1 MFTFLKKTAFDCISG
16 IDGVTVD
23 PARVY
28 LLAAV
33 CTFLAGAITVVIK
46 THALDFQAFGIGFG
60 ALLAGGGL
68 GIAAKSKTEPGAP
81 Q

>member
-1 MFTFLKKTAFDCISG
+1 MNLKTILVDMITG
-16 IDGVTVD
+16 IDGATVD

-28 LLAAV
+28 LAGAV
-33 CTFLAGAITVVIK
+33 LTFLGGALVVIIK

-68 GIAAKSKTEPGAP
+68 GIAAKAKTEPAA
-81 Q
+81 

>member
-1 MFTFLKKTAFDCISG
+1 MDIRTILVDMITG
-16 IDGVTVD
+16 IDGKTVD

-28 LLAAV
+28 LAGAV
-33 CTFLAGAITVVIK
+33 LTFLAGALTVIIK

-68 GIAAKSKTEPGAP
+68 GIAAKSKTEPSA
-81 Q
+81 